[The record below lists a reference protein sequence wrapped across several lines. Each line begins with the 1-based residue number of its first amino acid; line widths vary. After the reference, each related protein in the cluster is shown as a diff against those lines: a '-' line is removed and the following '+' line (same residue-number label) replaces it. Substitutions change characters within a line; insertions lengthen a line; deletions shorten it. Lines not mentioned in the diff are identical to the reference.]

1 MDANTDLKSWL
12 SKRSIVENVY
22 LGCYRRISFY
32 ILTKIKMRKDIDYW
46 DIIFNRCEWCK
57 DHQLGDERTF
67 ENYMRL
73 TRIINSMD
81 DE

>member
-1 MDANTDLKSWL
+1 
-12 SKRSIVENVY
+12 
-22 LGCYRRISFY
+22 
-32 ILTKIKMRKDIDYW
+32 MRKDIDYW

-81 DE
+81 DEWFSRDETAYEDIWW